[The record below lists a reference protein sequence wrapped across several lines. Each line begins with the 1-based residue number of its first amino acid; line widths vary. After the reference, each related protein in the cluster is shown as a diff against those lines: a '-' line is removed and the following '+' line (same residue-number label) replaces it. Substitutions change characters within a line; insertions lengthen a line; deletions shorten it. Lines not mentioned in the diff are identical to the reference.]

1 MALLIVPFVI
11 GLGLVPM
18 WMSQRGG
25 DANAT
30 CDGKAMRAGD
40 ICGIWHGALAH
51 HYSWQGIVEGR
62 EHHSVAPPVVQLVC
76 IGIGIGV
83 ALALLMLVL

>member
-1 MALLIVPFVI
+1 MREGQNELLPNSPGRQSVKGGVALLGVPFVI
-11 GLGLVPM
+11 GLWLRLGLVPV

-40 ICGIWHGALAH
+40 ICGIWHGALVH
-51 HYSWQGIVEGR
+51 HYS
-62 EHHSVAPPVVQLVC
+62 
-76 IGIGIGV
+76 
-83 ALALLMLVL
+83 